1 MFKVL
6 ATENSKCYCYLPLEI
21 VKDLFTNAP
30 SQRCRKKTKHAV
42 FKNGHLGEDI
52 LANMCRLILYTTFS
66 EVVNEEGAKF

>member
-6 ATENSKCYCYLPLEI
+6 ATENSKCYCYLPQRWLEI

-30 SQRCRKKTKHAV
+30 SSRCRKKLKHAV

-52 LANMCRLILYTTFS
+52 LADMCL
-66 EVVNEEGAKF
+66 